1 VARALHS
8 FRTLPPLSVRGGRP
22 IIAARECLERARVEG
37 FDARRL
43 AACTG
48 RPAGAVRVSPGLAT
62 SAEDVDRALDMLSRW
77 CDSTVA

>member
-1 VARALHS
+1 
-8 FRTLPPLSVRGGRP
+8 LSVRAGRP
-22 IIAARECLERARVEG
+22 IFAARECLERARGEG
-37 FDARRL
+37 FYARRL
-43 AACTG
+43 AECTG